1 MTDDKQHHRPKRR
14 KRRVCLFGLSADPPT
29 GHGGHLGIVAHLASM
44 EMFDEVRVIPVYRHM
59 FASKRGKQAPF
70 QSRIQM
76 CQLLFKDIPN
86 VIVSE
91 AERICFERVSDGL
104 DEEHK
109 ESVRVGT
116 ADLLTMLITDEPN
129 LEFTLALG
137 ADTFIDLVNGK
148 WRRSEDVLQLVEYRI
163 VVFRRLVEEDNASSE
178 ELKQHDEVKECIAKL
193 QQRVDSTTATTT
205 ITVTQ
210 IPSATKSDIGVSVS
224 SSAARNTTDE
234 TVLREILSADVLDY
248 IRERKMYAFS
258 DFR

>member
-1 MTDDKQHHRPKRR
+1 MTDENKPR

-29 GHGGHLGIVAHLASM
+29 GSGGHLGIVAHLASM
-44 EMFDEVRVIPVYRHM
+44 EMFDQVRILPVYQHM

-91 AERICFERVSDGL
+91 AERICFEKVSHGL
-104 DEEHK
+104 DDKQK

-116 ADLLTMLITDEPN
+116 ADLLTMLINDEPSI
-129 LEFTLALG
+129 EFTFALG

-148 WRRSEDVLQLVEYRI
+148 WRRSEEVLKLVEYRI
-163 VVFRRLVEEDNASSE
+163 VVFRRLIEDGNASSKE
-178 ELKQHDEVKECIAKL
+178 IQQHDEVKECITKL
-193 QQRVDSTTATTT
+193 QQRVDSTTPAA

-210 IPSATKSDIGVSVS
+210 IPFATKSEVGVSVS

-234 TVLREILSADVLDY
+234 ALLREILSEDVLDY